1 MKKEN
6 ETELLFGE
14 TIPETEETARKTPV
28 TRKRMART
36 SSINITEKK
45 SILWQV

>member
-28 TRKRMART
+28 TRKRMAR
-36 SSINITEKK
+36 KYK
-45 SILWQV
+45 MHMKQ